1 MILSKEFWELW
12 LFSLKPTWIQRLHSK
27 NLACVLNCFPSGI
40 MEALSC
46 HRLINHFMWP
56 TMLYY
61 SVNGIICF
69 CLFFNNIFFFLF
81 QVKVMMR
88 ICPSLGVVD
97 SSESLS
103 FLKVDTHKKQLTLYD
118 PSLNTQPT
126 SVHRRAVLPAPK
138 MFAFDAVFAQ
148 DASQVRASVKM
159 LSFCWHLLLRFEVK
173 IFC

>member
-1 MILSKEFWELW
+1 MKAKITLQEIAMCFK
-12 LFSLKPTWIQRLHSK
+12 LFSLWNRG
-27 NLACVLNCFPSGI
+27 N
-40 MEALSC
+40 SC
-46 HRLINHFMWP
+46 HQLINHFMSP

-69 CLFFNNIFFFLF
+69 NSLFSFLF

-88 ICPSLGVVD
+88 ICPSLGIVD

-103 FLKVDTHKKQLTLYD
+103 FLKVDTRKKQLTLYD
-118 PSLNTQPT
+118 PSINTQPT

-138 MFAFDAVFAQ
+138 MFAFDAVFSQ
-148 DASQVRASVKM
+148 DASQVRATVKM